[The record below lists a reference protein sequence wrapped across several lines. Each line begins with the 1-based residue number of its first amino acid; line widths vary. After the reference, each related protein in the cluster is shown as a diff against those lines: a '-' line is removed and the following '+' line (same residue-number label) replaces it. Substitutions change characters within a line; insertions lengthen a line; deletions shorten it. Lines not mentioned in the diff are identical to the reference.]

1 MSCALFYVA
10 KERQSS
16 DDNDDQASVL
26 GVSCWIPPQPTNQRR
41 SWKTYFHDAL
51 LWLRQLRNNVL
62 YLGRG
67 GLRTRRYRLWK
78 NHQREVQR
86 ELWTDPQGYYFCNL
100 VAVRPDAQGRGIGRM
115 LIDVVTQ
122 KADREGRRC
131 YLESSREVPN
141 VGIYQ
146 RMGFEMVRTMVCEEE
161 GDECKVCLFF
171 SFVPCQMRFG

>member
-1 MSCALFYVA
+1 M
-10 KERQSS
+10 
-16 DDNDDQASVL
+16 
-26 GVSCWIPPQPTNQRR
+26 
-41 SWKTYFHDAL
+41 
-51 LWLRQLRNNVL
+51 
-62 YLGRG
+62 
-67 GLRTRRYRLWK
+67 
-78 NHQREVQR
+78 
-86 ELWTDPQGYYFCNL
+86 
-100 VAVRPDAQGRGIGRM
+100 AVRPDAQGRGIGRM